1 MQRAALPV
9 VLISFLALGWWL
21 APYLQQ
27 QLRGAET
34 VTLLD
39 GADCRQTDSNG
50 IIHNQWPCSAT
61 LQDGSQLSLTLDPAN
76 TPPLAVLNIQL
87 HYQGNALPDE
97 MRLRFEGDDMYMGE
111 TPVFLKHSEFDPQ
124 RWEGNGSLAIC
135 TRERMAWRATV
146 SLHYPSEVFEIPFR
160 FDAVAPATN

>member
-1 MQRAALPV
+1 MQRAVLPV

-27 QLRGAET
+27 QLRGAEA

-111 TPVFLKHSEFDPQ
+111 TPVFLKRSEFDPTL
-124 RWEGNGSLAIC
+124 WEGNGSLAIC
-135 TRERMAWRATV
+135 TRERMTWRATA
-146 SLHYPSEVFEIPFR
+146 SLYQGSNVIEVPFR
-160 FDAVAPATN
+160 FDAVAPTTD